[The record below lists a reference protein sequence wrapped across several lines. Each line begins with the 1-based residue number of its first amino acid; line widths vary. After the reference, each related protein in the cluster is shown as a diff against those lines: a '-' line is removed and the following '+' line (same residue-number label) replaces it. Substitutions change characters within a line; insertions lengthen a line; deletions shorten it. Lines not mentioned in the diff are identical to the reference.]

1 LTTQED
7 EAAVQLLAENL
18 DEVRSRISDA
28 ARLSSRSMSGIRLV
42 GISKTIDAVTLAL
55 ALDLGLCDFGENRA
69 QELLEKAPLL
79 AVHDP
84 APVWH
89 FVGQLQRNK
98 VAAISPHIS
107 LWHSVDRALLGEAI
121 AKRAPGARVLVEVN
135 LAEEPQ
141 RGGVAPSGCAE
152 LVDALRSLGLDVVGL
167 MTVAPQFGESSRWFE
182 ALRILAEGLELVE
195 LSMGMSSDYEA
206 AIAQGST
213 ILRVGASI
221 FGGRRAI

>member
-1 LTTQED
+1 MTTQED

-42 GISKTIDAVTLAL
+42 GISKTIDAATLAL

-152 LVDALRSLGLDVVGL
+152 LVDGLRSLGLDVAGL
-167 MTVAPQFGESSRWFE
+167 MTVAPQIGEPSRWFE
-182 ALRILAEGLELVE
+182 ALRILADELGVVE

>member
-1 LTTQED
+1 MTTQED

>member
-1 LTTQED
+1 MTTQED

-28 ARLSSRSMSGIRLV
+28 ARLSSRSTSGIRLV

>member
-141 RGGVAPSGCAE
+141 RGGVAPSGCVE